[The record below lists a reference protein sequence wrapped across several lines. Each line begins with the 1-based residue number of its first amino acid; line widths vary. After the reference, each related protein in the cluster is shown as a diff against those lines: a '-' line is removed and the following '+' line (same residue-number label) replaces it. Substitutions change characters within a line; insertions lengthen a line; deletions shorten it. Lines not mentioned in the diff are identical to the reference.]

1 MRLWALYSTSYCVT
15 NPQWGHENISAGA
28 GACGRSMGLPD
39 TDLMDTVS
47 PPGSIAK
54 LRPSP
59 IESRNSLM
67 VVTTSETSIG
77 SSPIGESTNSWS
89 FIAGMAPTLS
99 ETYTSRSCFMAS
111 TSLQSTVTTSPND
124 ARAGAPYFSQARRR
138 RESVITRAARGPPGM
153 RDSECFGAE
162 RGHGREVVDWINGQ
176 ALKRHYRLEAR
187 LYGGGIETDNFGAF
201 EMFSWV
207 GDVRNA
213 RSLVVKASK
222 KFGVRVLEG
231 GYKPRE
237 RVLRL
242 RRFDYALVRRGDR
255 VIGHLELEAPM
266 FGGSWAV
273 RAEERR

>member
-1 MRLWALYSTSYCVT
+1 MRLCALYSTSYCVT
-15 NPQWGHENISAGA
+15 KPQWGHENISAGA

-59 IESRNSLM
+59 SESRYSLM
-67 VVTTSETSIG
+67 VATTSETSIG
-77 SSPIGESTNSWS
+77 SSPIGERTNSWS
-89 FIAGMAPTLS
+89 FSAGMAPTLS

-111 TSLQSTVTTSPND
+111 TSLQSTVMTPPN
-124 ARAGAPYFSQARRR
+124 GAPPAALYFSQARRR

-162 RGHGREVVDWINGQ
+162 RGHGGEVVGWMNAQ
-176 ALKRHYRLEAR
+176 ARKRHYKLEAR
-187 LYGGGIETDNFGAF
+187 LYGHEIETDNFGAF

-207 GDVRNA
+207 GDARNA

-231 GYKPRE
+231 GYRPRE

-242 RRFDYALVRRGDR
+242 RRFDYAMVRRGDR
-255 VIGHLELEAPM
+255 VIGHVELEAPRL
-266 FGGSWAV
+266 GGMWRV